1 MAIHSRVL
9 ITGISGFTGQHL
21 SDLLLNYGFECVSLG
36 CDLVDRKSVFS
47 QVSILQPDY
56 VVHLAGIS
64 FAGELDIECIY
75 RVNVVGT
82 VNLLDGLKQI
92 KGRLKKVILA
102 SSATVYGDVLETILA
117 EGLCP
122 KPVNHYG
129 CSKLAMEHIA
139 RIYFDQ
145 FPIIIT
151 RPFNYTGINHSDR
164 FLIPKIIHGY
174 KNSQQSITLG
184 NLDVSREFN
193 DVRDVIEVYRLLLTS
208 EFKSGVINICS
219 GKSHSLL
226 KIIEIMNEI
235 SGFNMEVVSSEE
247 FCRVGEIRDLSGDD
261 SILRGVVDYSF
272 THQLQD
278 TLEHMYYNYKK
289 V

>member
-1 MAIHSRVL
+1 MVIHSRVL
-9 ITGISGFTGQHL
+9 ITGIRGFTGKHL
-21 SDLLLNYGFECVSLG
+21 SELLQSYGFECVSLG
-36 CDLVDRKSVFS
+36 CDLVDRKAVFS
-47 QVSILQPDY
+47 QVSKLKPDY

-64 FAGELDIECIY
+64 FVGELDIESIY

-82 VNLLDGLKQI
+82 VNLLDALKQI
-92 KGRLKKVILA
+92 RGRLKKVVLA
-102 SSATVYGDVLETILA
+102 SSANVYGDVSERILA

-129 CSKLAMEHIA
+129 CSKLTMEHVA
-139 RIYFDQ
+139 RNYFGQ

-164 FLIPKIIHGY
+164 FLIPKIIHAY
-174 KNSQQSITLG
+174 KNSQQTITLG

-208 EFKSGVINICS
+208 EFKSGAINICS

-226 KIIEIMNEI
+226 KIIEIMNRI
-235 SGFNMEVVSSEE
+235 SGLNMEVVSSQE
-247 FCRVGEIRDLSGDD
+247 FSRDGEIKDLSGDD
-261 SILRGVVDYSF
+261 SMLKSVLDYSF
-272 THQLQD
+272 TYQLQD
-278 TLEHMYYNYKK
+278 TLKYMFDY
-289 V
+289 